1 MQRLLAR
8 PDGIRILAE
17 SCTAEQLETM
27 IRNWGLG
34 ARDDQLAPVLAKG
47 GSRWHTWLMLGGRG
61 SGKTRAGAEWIR
73 AQVMGEPPL
82 ADRRSHRIAL
92 VGDTIAQVRSVMIE
106 GVSGLLSIYPPDDRP
121 KLEVSRNQ
129 LVWDNGT
136 IAQMFAAD
144 DPDSLRG
151 PQFDAAW
158 CDELCKWRRPDYA
171 WDTLQFALRLGRW
184 PQCVITTTPR
194 PIPLLKKIM
203 DDLAT
208 AVTRSRTADNAR
220 FLSPAFLAEML
231 RRYGETLIGQQ
242 ELEGEIVEE
251 RMTGLWKR
259 SFIESARLLAR
270 PELVRIVVAV
280 DPPVTSTAGS
290 DSCGI
295 IVAGLGVDKRGYVIA
310 DRTVQGRD
318 PATWAKAAV
327 AAYHDHEADSI
338 VVETNQ
344 GGDLL
349 VATFKG
355 IDARVPVKKVYA
367 SRGKYVRAEPVS
379 ALYAEGRVAH
389 VGEFAE
395 LERQMCDF
403 AADGLSH
410 GKSPDRLDALVW
422 AITELMLANN
432 REPRFRTL

>member
-1 MQRLLAR
+1 
-8 PDGIRILAE
+8 
-17 SCTAEQLETM
+17 M

-34 ARDDQLAPVLAKG
+34 ARDDQLAPVIAKG
-47 GSRWHTWLMLGGRG
+47 GGRWHTWLMLGGRG

-73 AQVMGEPPL
+73 AQVIGEPPL

-92 VGDTIAQVRSVMIE
+92 VSDTIAQVRSVMIE
-106 GVSGLLSIYPPDDRP
+106 GVSGLLSVYPPDKRP
-121 KLEVSRNQ
+121 RLEVSKNQ
-129 LVWDNGT
+129 LVWANGT

-158 CDELCKWRRPDYA
+158 CDELCKWRQPDLA

-194 PIPLLKKIM
+194 PIPLLKKILE
-203 DDLAT
+203 DLAT
-208 AVTRSRTADNAR
+208 ATTHSRTADNAR
-220 FLSPAFLAEML
+220 FLSPSFLAEMV
-231 RRYGETLIGQQ
+231 RRYGDTLLGQQ

-259 SFIESARLLAR
+259 SFLEASRLQAR

-295 IVAGLGVDKRGYVIA
+295 IVAGLGVDKRAYVIA
-310 DRTVQGRD
+310 DRTVQGRE
-318 PATWAKAAV
+318 PTVWARAAV
-327 AAYHDHEADSI
+327 AAFHDHEASTI

-349 VATFKG
+349 VNMFKSIDTF
-355 IDARVPVKKVYA
+355 VPVKKVYA
-367 SRGKYVRAEPVS
+367 SRGKFSRAEPVS

-389 VGEFAE
+389 VGTFPE

-403 AADGLSH
+403 AADGLAQ

-422 AITELMLANN
+422 AITELMLADR